1 MNGVNSDPVQNTFSG
16 GFPMEKNS
24 MFDRN
29 KQYALC
35 PCHEVTRIINGKV
48 YIITRHFIGNK
59 NVGEVLSQLALS
71 KALSETLKKK

>member
-1 MNGVNSDPVQNTFSG
+1 MRNLQFLKNSFDQIAVFSWILCMNGVNSDPVQNTFSG

-35 PCHEVTRIINGKV
+35 PFTK
-48 YIITRHFIGNK
+48 
-59 NVGEVLSQLALS
+59 
-71 KALSETLKKK
+71 